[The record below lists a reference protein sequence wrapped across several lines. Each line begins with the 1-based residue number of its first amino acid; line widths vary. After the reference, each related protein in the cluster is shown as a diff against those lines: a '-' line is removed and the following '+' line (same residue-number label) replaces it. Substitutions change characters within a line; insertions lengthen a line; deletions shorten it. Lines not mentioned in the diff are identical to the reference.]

1 MTTAE
6 TLKKLLRLWAILWNV
21 SPQTAMI
28 RVQRTLKIESFANN
42 EPAQKL
48 AVTYLEN
55 LLQQKGDDETND
67 DLQEVWTDV

>member
-1 MTTAE
+1 MNTSDE
-6 TLKKLLRLWAILWNV
+6 LKKLLRLWAILWGV

-48 AVTYLEN
+48 AVTYLQN
-55 LLQQKGDDETND
+55 LLEQKGDDERND
-67 DLQEVWTDV
+67 DMQEVWTDV